1 MSIATRTAKLLQT
14 LRSSLNPPARLPSD
28 AKTETNTEAEASTD
42 SETCT
47 DAETTLM
54 RLAAEPWNL
63 DEVTPTPDGR
73 LSLRGWAFND
83 PSLPLDQQAQRF
95 TVNDEPPHAIDYPQL
110 RPDVQAVFWQRP
122 QADLSGFMISV
133 PASYPGG
140 VMRLRFADSMTTR
153 EAAARETI
161 YLPDPALHLNLP
173 DADRRFRVIGNR
185 DPFGFLQLGCTDGN
199 RIKAAYEAVT
209 GAKWLDASA
218 VLDWGSGCG
227 RVARHLAPELGSR
240 FYGCDIDAD
249 NVRWCN
255 ANLPGTY
262 SASTLEPPLPYAN
275 ETFDIIYGISVF
287 THLRANWESTWLE
300 ELRRVLRPGGTML
313 MTVHGQT
320 AIEFAALDRSTCAA
334 LMDRVEREGLA
345 VTSDN
350 HQLDGFVESPQEY
363 VNVFHS
369 HAHIQRVWS
378 QYFSKIVQLKGYIFT
393 HDLLVV
399 TK

>member
-1 MSIATRTAKLLQT
+1 MSIVTRAAKLLRT
-14 LRSSLNPPARLPSD
+14 VRSYVRPAPPPAL
-28 AKTETNTEAEASTD
+28 N
-42 SETCT
+42 T
-47 DAETTLM
+47 DAIANSP
-54 RLAAEPWNL
+54 RLVAEPWNL
-63 DEVTPTPDGR
+63 DQVTPTADGR
-73 LSLRGWAFND
+73 LSLRGWAFHD
-83 PSLPLDQQAQRF
+83 PTLPLDQQAQRF
-95 TVNDEPPHAIDYPQL
+95 TVNDEAPYSIDYPQP
-110 RPDVQAVFWQRP
+110 RPDVQEVFWQRP
-122 QADLSGFMISV
+122 QADLSGFIISV
-133 PASYPGG
+133 PPSYPDG

-185 DPFGFLQLGCTDGN
+185 DPFGFLQLGCTDAH

-209 GAKWLDASA
+209 GAKWLDATA

-227 RVARHLAPELGSR
+227 RVARHLAPELGAR

-249 NVRWCN
+249 NVSWCN
-255 ANLPGTY
+255 ANLPGSY
-262 SASTLEPPLPYAN
+262 SASTLAPPLPYAD

-287 THLRANWESTWLE
+287 THLRANWESAWLA

-313 MTVHGQT
+313 MTIHGQT
-320 AIEFAALDRSTCAA
+320 AIDFAALDRVTYAA
-334 LMDRVEREGLA
+334 LMARVEQEGLA
-345 VTSDN
+345 FTSTN
-350 HQLDGFVESPQEY
+350 HQLDGFVEHPDEY

-369 HAHIQRVWS
+369 DAHIKRVWS
-378 QYFSKIVQLKGYIFT
+378 RYFSKIVQLKGYIFT

>member
-1 MSIATRTAKLLQT
+1 
-14 LRSSLNPPARLPSD
+14 
-28 AKTETNTEAEASTD
+28 
-42 SETCT
+42 
-47 DAETTLM
+47 
-54 RLAAEPWNL
+54 
-63 DEVTPTPDGR
+63 
-73 LSLRGWAFND
+73 
-83 PSLPLDQQAQRF
+83 LPLDQQAQRF
-95 TVNDEPPHAIDYPQL
+95 TVNGQAPYSIDYPQL

-122 QADLSGFMISV
+122 QADRSGFMISI
-133 PASYPGG
+133 PPSYPDG

-161 YLPDPALHLNLP
+161 YLPDPALHTNLP

-185 DPFGFLQLGCTDGN
+185 DPFGFLQLGCTDAH

-209 GAKWLDASA
+209 GKAWLDTSA

-240 FYGCDIDAD
+240 FHGCDIDAD
-249 NVRWCN
+249 NVSWCN

-262 SASTLEPPLPYAN
+262 AASKLAPPLPYADA
-275 ETFDIIYGISVF
+275 TFDIIYGISVF
-287 THLRANWESTWLE
+287 THLRANWESTWLA

-320 AIEFAALDRSTCAA
+320 AIDFAALNRPTYAA
-334 LMDRVEREGLA
+334 LMARVEREGLA

-350 HQLDGFVESPQEY
+350 HQLDGFVEHPDEY

-369 HAHIQRVWS
+369 DAHIQRVWS